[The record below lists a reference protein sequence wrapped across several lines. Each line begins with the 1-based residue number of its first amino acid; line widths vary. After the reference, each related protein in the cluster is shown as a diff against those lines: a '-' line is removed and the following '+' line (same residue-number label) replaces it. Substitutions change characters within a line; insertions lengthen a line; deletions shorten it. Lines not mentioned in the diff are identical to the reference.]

1 MNCLEKLLEYKIF
14 GAFSLILA
22 SLYIIIYSIGKEN
35 FVHHLLW
42 ALIILL
48 FGLFQLYE
56 NFILK
61 RNPQHIEKEV
71 KDKNEVKPLIKE
83 EYPVVILHV
92 KELEALNN
100 EIDILEKDKE
110 PNHQVLFYKFVK
122 EIKKFFNFLKI
133 EIKI

>member
-22 SLYIIIYSIGKEN
+22 SLYIIIYRIGEEE
-35 FVHHLLW
+35 FFHHLLW
-42 ALIILL
+42 VLIFLL

-83 EYPVVILHV
+83 EYPVVKLHV
-92 KELEALNN
+92 KELEVLNN
-100 EIDILEKDKE
+100 EIVILEKDEE
-110 PNHQVLFYKFVK
+110 PNHKVLFYKLIK
-122 EIKKFFNFLKI
+122 EIQKFFNSLKI
-133 EIKI
+133 ENKI

>member
-56 NFILK
+56 NLILK

>member
-22 SLYIIIYSIGKEN
+22 SLYIIIYSIGEEE
-35 FVHHLLW
+35 FFHHLLW
-42 ALIILL
+42 VLIFLL

-83 EYPVVILHV
+83 EYPVVKLHV
-92 KELEALNN
+92 KELEVLNN
-100 EIDILEKDKE
+100 EIVILEKDEE
-110 PNHQVLFYKFVK
+110 PNHKVLFYKLIK
-122 EIKKFFNFLKI
+122 EIQKFFNSLKI
-133 EIKI
+133 ENKI